1 VVEWAQQD
9 SGWYRLVVARRK
21 KVRSHAES
29 ALAAGGGSIS
39 MGKGR
44 GRNFKGP
51 DVEMRNAGAREQAIG
66 HAPAI
71 EEVSIARCAFCRI
84 IKLFEIAIK

>member
-1 VVEWAQQD
+1 
-9 SGWYRLVVARRK
+9 
-21 KVRSHAES
+21 
-29 ALAAGGGSIS
+29 